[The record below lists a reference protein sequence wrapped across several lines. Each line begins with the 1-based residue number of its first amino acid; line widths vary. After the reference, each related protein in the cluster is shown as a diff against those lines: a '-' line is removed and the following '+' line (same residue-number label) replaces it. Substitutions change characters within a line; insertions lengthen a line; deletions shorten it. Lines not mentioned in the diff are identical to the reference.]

1 MFYNHQEIEKKWQ
14 NYWEDNQTYKT
25 ENASTKP
32 KFYVLDMFPYPSGAG
47 LHVGH
52 PLGYIASDIYAR
64 FKRHQGFNVL
74 HPIGYDSFGLPAE
87 QYAIQTGQHPAI
99 TTEQNITRY
108 EEQLRKIGFSFDWN
122 REVRT
127 SDASYY
133 KWTQWIFIELFHSWY
148 NKTSDKA
155 EPISTL
161 IQHFSEKGTKGI
173 NAAQNDD
180 LNFTAEEWNNASE
193 LDKQDILLNYRLA
206 YRAETTVNWCPA
218 LGTVLANDEVKDGKS
233 ERGGYPVFQKKMM
246 QWSMRITAYS
256 ERLLQGLQKLD
267 WPQPLKD
274 SQEYWIGK
282 SQGASVRFPL
292 SPEGEKTSTN
302 DSLQNNSLQS
312 DSKKFG
318 YLTGGNNSALLIKY
332 AQKMRD
338 FPTDAE
344 KLLWENLKS
353 KNLGDKFRQQHLIG
367 DFIADFVCL
376 SKRLIIEIDGGYHD
390 EVEQQILDEERTNQ
404 LNDLGF
410 EVIRFKNEEVLGN
423 LDEVLNTIK
432 NVLSTKEDI
441 RLDEQQEESVEY
453 GTENQPLFSPSGE
466 RGIEVFTTRPDTIFG
481 ATFMV
486 LAPENPLVEKLTT
499 PEQKAEVE
507 KYVEETSK
515 KTERDR
521 MADVKNVSGAFTGS
535 YAVNPFTG
543 KNIPIYISDYVLMGY
558 GTGAVMAVPAHDE
571 RDHRFAK
578 KFGLEIV
585 NVIENDFD
593 IQEQS
598 YDSKDS
604 VCVNS
609 EFLNGLNYNEAKKL
623 IISKI
628 VEKGIGFGTTNYKQR
643 DAIFSR
649 QRYWGEPVP
658 VYYKNGMPYTLP
670 VSALPLELPEVE
682 KYLPTEDGD
691 PPLGN
696 AKEWYWLP
704 LSPEGE
710 NGGKIVSKSE
720 WEASPLGRFGGALEL
735 STMPGWAGSSWYFLR
750 YMDPKNDGEFCAKE
764 LSDYWGQVDLYI
776 GGSEH
781 ATGHLLYSRFWNM
794 FLKDRGYIN
803 QDEPFQK
810 LINQGMILGMS
821 AFVYKLHPDYPS
833 DIKFDLKDLEINFPN
848 NLFVSKKIANSVL
861 NYKKTVA
868 DLAFKDDFKEGGL
881 DFYYNSIE
889 APKELL
895 DLGGL
900 YFNALKKLNPNTPEI
915 DILEDVLFLG
925 DIQSLHVDVS
935 LLKGTSDELD
945 IEKFKQW
952 RAEFNDAEFI
962 LDNGELYD
970 SNSSP
975 SGRSGGAYITER
987 EVEKMSKSKYNVVN
1001 PDDIAEEYGADC
1013 LRLYEM
1019 FLGPLEQSKPW
1030 NTQGLSGV
1038 YGFLKKF
1045 YNLYFD
1051 GDAFSVSDEEPTKEE
1066 LKVLHTLIKK
1076 FMFDIQN
1083 FSFNTSVSQFM
1094 IAVNELQKLK
1104 CNKRKILEPLAIV
1117 ISPYAP
1123 HICEELWSLLGH
1135 KNSIEFE
1142 PFPKFDEKY
1151 LVEDEIEYPVS
1162 FNGKMRFKIP
1172 LSADLKVQEIEE
1184 IVTKDEKVLQIL
1196 EGKQPKKIIVVP
1208 KKIINIVF

>member
-1 MFYNHQEIEKKWQ
+1 MFYDHKQIEQKWQ
-14 NYWEDNQTYKT
+14 KFWEENQTYKT
-25 ENASTKP
+25 ENNSSKP

-108 EEQLRKIGFSFDWN
+108 EEQLRKIGFSFDWS

-155 EPISTL
+155 ESINTL
-161 IQHFSEKGTKGI
+161 VEHFSKFGTENL
-173 NAAQNDD
+173 NAVQNDE
-180 LNFTAEEWNNASE
+180 LNFTAEEWNSADENE
-193 LDKQDILLNYRLA
+193 KQDILLNYRLA

-282 SQGASVRFPL
+282 SQGAAV
-292 SPEGEKTSTN
+292 
-302 DSLQNNSLQS
+302 
-312 DSKKFG
+312 
-318 YLTGGNNSALLIKY
+318 
-332 AQKMRD
+332 
-338 FPTDAE
+338 
-344 KLLWENLKS
+344 
-353 KNLGDKFRQQHLIG
+353 KFRVPSSE
-367 DFIADFVCL
+367 FRV
-376 SKRLIIEIDGGYHD
+376 D
-390 EVEQQILDEERTNQ
+390 EAE
-404 LNDLGF
+404 
-410 EVIRFKNEEVLGN
+410 
-423 LDEVLNTIK
+423 
-432 NVLSTKEDI
+432 
-441 RLDEQQEESVEY
+441 
-453 GTENQPLFSPSGE
+453 
-466 RGIEVFTTRPDTIFG
+466 IEVFTTRPDTIFG

-499 PEQKAEVE
+499 PEQKTEVE
-507 KYVEETSK
+507 NYIEETSK

-535 YAVNPFTG
+535 YAINPFTG

-578 KFGLEIV
+578 KFGLEIIK
-585 NVIENDFD
+585 VIECEVDV
-593 IQEQS
+593 QEES

-604 VCVNS
+604 VCINS
-609 EFLNGLNYNEAKKL
+609 EFLNGLNYNDAKAK
-623 IISKI
+623 IISEI
-628 VEKGIGFGTTNYKQR
+628 EKMGIGHGTTNYRQR

-658 VYYKNGMPYTLP
+658 VYYKEGMPYTLP
-670 VSALPLELPEVE
+670 MSALPLELPEVE

-696 AKEWYWLP
+696 AKNFAWDEA
-704 LSPEGE
+704 
-710 NGGKIVSKSE
+710 NQKVVSVDLIDEKTVF
-720 WEASPLGRFGGALEL
+720 PIEL

-750 YMDPKNDGEFCAKE
+750 YMDPKNDGEFCAKD

-821 AFVYKLHPDYPS
+821 AFVYRIDGT
-833 DIKFDLKDLEINFPN
+833 NQ
-848 NLFVSKKIANSVL
+848 FVSKSLAKDCQTQKI
-861 NYKKTVA
+861 
-868 DLAFKDDFKEGGL
+868 
-881 DFYYNSIE
+881 
-889 APKELL
+889 
-895 DLGGL
+895 
-900 YFNALKKLNPNTPEI
+900 
-915 DILEDVLFLG
+915 
-925 DIQSLHVDVS
+925 HVDVS

-945 IEKFKQW
+945 IEAFKNW

-962 LDNGELYD
+962 LENGK
-970 SNSSP
+970 
-975 SGRSGGAYITER
+975 YITER

-1051 GDAFSVSDEEPTKEE
+1051 GDNFSVSDEEPTKAE

-1076 FMFDIQN
+1076 FTFDIQN

-1104 CNKRKILEPLAIV
+1104 CNKRAILEPLAVI

-1123 HICEELWSLLGH
+1123 HICEELWEKLG
-1135 KNSIEFE
+1135 KNTSIEFE
-1142 PFPKFDEKY
+1142 KLPELNEAY
-1151 LVEDEIEYPVS
+1151 LVEDEINYPVS
-1162 FNGKMRFKIP
+1162 FNGKMKFT
-1172 LSADLKVQEIEE
+1172 LALAADLDAKQIEEIAMSNDKVQEI
-1184 IVTKDEKVLQIL
+1184 LA
-1196 EGKQPKKIIVVP
+1196 GANPKKVIIVP